1 MSLGAAPGGG
11 PATGRAGLLAG
22 SAVVAVGL
30 AVGQVLGYVLNVVG
44 ARVLGP
50 ARYGELG
57 ALLGLLLVGN
67 VVALTVQ
74 AVASRRT
81 SVGADAPA
89 ALAPLGIRFGAAEAV
104 VFLLLVPV
112 LALTLRVDV
121 VALVALSLAFLPLSA
136 SGVGL
141 GVTQGAS
148 RFPSLAA
155 QYALQ
160 VGLRTGI
167 ALVALV
173 LWRDVRAAGVG
184 MLVGAVLGW
193 WVVTSLAR
201 VPRWTARRPT
211 RSMTTETL
219 RVAHALVAMFL
230 FTSVDVL
237 LARGLLAED
246 PAGQYAAGAIL
257 VKIAFWLP
265 QAVVVTAF
273 PRMSTRE
280 AGALRRSASLVGGIG
295 AVLVAAAVLL
305 GSTVVPLVLGAGYD
319 VPADHAGVF
328 VTVGCLESLAYL
340 VVFDRLAGRDLN
352 AVWVVW
358 AATAVLVVLAV
369 SVGTAPVPL
378 AWAVALSA
386 TLLCVAGVLVPR
398 RIDRREAGA

>member
-1 MSLGAAPGGG
+1 MSLGAAPGR
-11 PATGRAGLLAG
+11 PAPADRAGLLAG

-30 AVGQVLGYVLNVVG
+30 AVGQILGYLLNVVG

-57 ALLGLLLVGN
+57 ALLGLLLIGN
-67 VVALTVQ
+67 VVALAVQ
-74 AVASRRT
+74 AVSSRRT
-81 SVGADAPA
+81 SVAADPPA
-89 ALAPLGIRFGAAEAV
+89 ALAPLGIRFGAAEAA
-104 VFLLLVPV
+104 VFLVLVPV

-121 VALVALSLAFLPLSA
+121 VALAALSLAFLPLSA
-136 SGVGL
+136 SGVAL

-160 VGLRTGI
+160 VGVRTGL
-167 ALVALV
+167 ALGALL
-173 LWRDVRAAGVG
+173 LWRDVRAVGAG
-184 MLVGAVLGW
+184 MLMGAVLGW
-193 WVVTSLAR
+193 WVVTALAR
-201 VPRWTARRPT
+201 VPRWSPQRPT
-211 RSMTTETL
+211 RPMSVETL
-219 RVAHALVAMFL
+219 HVAHALVAMFL

-265 QAVVVTAF
+265 QAVVVAAF
-273 PRMSTRE
+273 PRMSTRQ
-280 AGALRRSASLVGGIG
+280 AGALRRSALLVAAIG

-305 GSTVVPLVLGAGYD
+305 GPTVVPLVLGSGYE
-319 VPADHAGVF
+319 VPADHAGLF

-352 AVWVVW
+352 AVWIVW
-358 AATAVLVVLAV
+358 AATAVLALLAV
-369 SVGTAPVPL
+369 SVGRAPVPL
-378 AWAVALSA
+378 AWAVAASA

-398 RIDRREAGA
+398 RSDRREAGS